1 MMPGHYINLWL
12 SLFAV
17 FAREMLGVTV
27 KTGLYSRVELTG
39 EKIDQQTADSL
50 QSVEWTKINRS
61 SQCLCLMFKKNNDTK
76 FYSQCCRQAHFY
88 LNNNS
93 LILENVTVQDEG
105 VYMESIVSENRIK
118 KSPNITLYIQNPT
131 SVSEIMVSWISN
143 TSVTLRCE
151 VTGLFLHLKWMKEGV
166 SILDDYRH
174 SISER
179 NQTLHITNITSS
191 DYGTYSCLVTN
202 SYGVSEKQT
211 HITGENRTLSQE
223 NSTSAVSVRPNNQIV
238 LSIGLTLIG
247 VLGLCIVLIVIY
259 KYHHDVSGDCH
270 RKTLDRMTRG
280 NGGENGRT
288 AEEGD
293 EDIDLGIF
301 QEIHDIEEVTPLPYV
316 YTDFIKPREPNQ
328 ASASAEHFE
337 EFGYSE
343 IGPVG
348 REDTVLSDCAIYDE
362 QARLPP
368 DALKE

>member
-1 MMPGHYINLWL
+1 MPGHYINGWL

-17 FAREMLGVTV
+17 FASEMLGVTV

-39 EKIDQQTADSL
+39 EKLDQQTADSL
-50 QSVEWTKINRS
+50 QSVEWTKLNRS
-61 SQCLCLMFKKNNDTK
+61 SQCLCLIFQKYNGTK
-76 FYSQCCRQAHFY
+76 IYSRCCRQANFY
-88 LNNNS
+88 LINNS
-93 LILENVTVQDEG
+93 LILENVTAQDEG
-105 VYMESIVSENRIK
+105 VYMETIVTGNRIT
-118 KSPNITLYIQNPT
+118 KSLNFTLHILNPI
-131 SVSEIMVSWISN
+131 SVSEIMVSWTSN

-166 SILDDYRH
+166 SILEDYRH
-174 SISER
+174 STSER

-202 SYGVSEKQT
+202 SNGESEKQT
-211 HITGENRTLSQE
+211 YITGENPALSQE
-223 NSTSAVSVRPNNQIV
+223 NGTNATSVRLKNQIV

-247 VLGLCIVLIVIY
+247 VLGLCVIFSVIY
-259 KYHHDVSGDCH
+259 KYHHDVSGHCH
-270 RKTLDRMTRG
+270 RKTPDSKTRG
-280 NGGENGRT
+280 HRGENGRT

-293 EDIDLGIF
+293 EDIDLGIY
-301 QEIHDIEEVTPLPYV
+301 QEIPVIEEVTPLPYV

-328 ASASAEHFE
+328 ASATAEHFE

-362 QARLPP
+362 
-368 DALKE
+368 